1 MNGIGTLTTAPNTPP
16 GAKALGRI
24 FGAISPK
31 ILYLAIYRP
40 YRPLGGLF
48 LFFHNNYTPL
58 QAARPRAALGAIV
71 TGSTPRQLVLIVM
84 NGIGTLTTA
93 PNTPPGAKAL
103 GRIFGAISPKILYL
117 AIYRPYRPL
126 GGLFLFFHNNKA
138 ARYKLY
144 RKIQFAPIPETP

>member
-40 YRPLGGLF
+40 YRPPRGLF

-71 TGSTPRQLVLIVM
+71 TGSTPRQLVLGLLL
-84 NGIGTLTTA
+84 GIKTA
-93 PNTPPGAKAL
+93 RSRGHLGPGACTGTAQPSRL
-103 GRIFGAISPKILYL
+103 
-117 AIYRPYRPL
+117 
-126 GGLFLFFHNNKA
+126 
-138 ARYKLY
+138 
-144 RKIQFAPIPETP
+144 